1 MINYKG
7 FHKPYFKCLDCG
19 KMTRIME
26 NNCSHCDSPIHKT
39 QEEYHEKREEKLHQ
53 TRFSKIEK
61 YTEELRGLRNLLESQ
76 FLKRKGW
83 TKVEIAM
90 KLEKIEEEIAI
101 EAADKEKYL
110 KDIDHIVKTGERL
123 KLN

>member
-1 MINYKG
+1 MNNYKG

-26 NNCSHCDSPIHKT
+26 DYCTHCDSEIHKT

-53 TRFSKIEK
+53 TRFSKIIK
-61 YTEELRGLRNLLESQ
+61 ATEELRGLRHLLERQ
-76 FLKRKGW
+76 FLKRRGW
-83 TKVEIAM
+83 T
-90 KLEKIEEEIAI
+90 EEEIAVKFAYREI
-101 EAADKEKYL
+101 GHKAIDMAAKGEK
-110 KDIDHIVKTGERL
+110 L

>member
-39 QEEYHEKREEKLHQ
+39 QEEYHEKRSAKLFDNRVSRISRGYKEIKAIKKMQ
-53 TRFSKIEK
+53 FKRTL
-61 YTEELRGLRNLLESQ
+61 ELS
-76 FLKRKGW
+76 GW
-83 TKVEIAM
+83 TKVESAM

-123 KLN
+123 KLH

>member
-1 MINYKG
+1 
-7 FHKPYFKCLDCG
+7 
-19 KMTRIME
+19 MTRIME
-26 NNCSHCDSPIHKT
+26 DYCTHCDSEIHKT
-39 QEEYHEKREEKLHQ
+39 QKEYHEKRSAKLFDNRVARTSRGYKEIKAIKKMQ
-53 TRFSKIEK
+53 FKRTLEFS
-61 YTEELRGLRNLLESQ
+61 
-76 FLKRKGW
+76 GW

>member
-1 MINYKG
+1 
-7 FHKPYFKCLDCG
+7 
-19 KMTRIME
+19 MTRIME
-26 NNCSHCDSPIHKT
+26 DYCTHCDSEIHKT
-39 QEEYHEKREEKLHQ
+39 QEEYYEKRSAKLFDNRVARISRGYKEIKAITKMQ
-53 TRFSKIEK
+53 IKRTLEFS
-61 YTEELRGLRNLLESQ
+61 
-76 FLKRKGW
+76 GW

-123 KLN
+123 KLH

>member
-26 NNCSHCDSPIHKT
+26 DNCSHCDSPIHKT

-61 YTEELRGLRNLLESQ
+61 YTEELRGLRHLLERQ

-83 TKVEIAM
+83 T
-90 KLEKIEEEIAI
+90 EEEIAVKFAYREI
-101 EAADKEKYL
+101 GHKAIDMAAK
-110 KDIDHIVKTGERL
+110 GEEL

>member
-1 MINYKG
+1 MNNYKG

-39 QEEYHEKREEKLHQ
+39 QGEYHEKREEKLHQ

-123 KLN
+123 KLH